1 MWREQEDEEGE
12 KKARAELCTVQIQS
26 WFGWEGCKEKNGK
39 RAVSCFQHPMLGY
52 FIEPIMLYGF
62 FWKKCKR
69 ERGPGIQSLRSRVAT
84 LKKSVGLDLGSK
96 RVTFAV

>member
-1 MWREQEDEEGE
+1 MHCPDPELVWLGRVQGEEWE
-12 KKARAELCTVQIQS
+12 KGSVLLPAPR
-26 WFGWEGCKEKNGK
+26 
-39 RAVSCFQHPMLGY
+39 
-52 FIEPIMLYGF
+52 MLYGF

-69 ERGPGIQSLRSRVAT
+69 ERGPGIQNLRSRVAT